1 MGVGQLQ
8 PKRDPDI
15 ARSDC
20 PVPHLGQRRRVPP
33 VNVSSDSVRDVRSRA
48 VLPANRAPPE
58 ASILRTWRCPC
69 CNIRRER
76 AGLFCCHAK
85 HTPSLFSGTTAI
97 RYLTYVEIA
106 TAVL

>member
-33 VNVSSDSVRDVRSRA
+33 VNVPSDSVRDFRSPV
-48 VLPANRAPPE
+48 VLHRQ
-58 ASILRTWRCPC
+58 ASPK
-69 CNIRRER
+69 IRPFGVAIVVFSIR
-76 AGLFCCHAK
+76 HA
-85 HTPSLFSGTTAI
+85 LD
-97 RYLTYVEIA
+97 
-106 TAVL
+106 